1 MSECDKTLRERL
13 LNMETLHPITEGTY
27 REQVRTLLDTRL
39 TVLQRIGFALL
50 ALVGLWTAVG
60 FSGPAATDTHR
71 MEDTVLYQVPMIFS
85 FLVSVAW
92 TALTGWAALRGVV
105 RRTHRPWIAATALAM
120 GFVYLVTLMFV
131 FATPIAREES
141 RAALG
146 TQFALI
152 GFFLLNTIGLCAI
165 LGVVYRGQF
174 RSQEK
179 LLEIEYRLADLAE
192 RIDKR
197 VEPRSS

>member
-1 MSECDKTLRERL
+1 MSKCDNTFRERL
-13 LNMETLHPITEGTY
+13 LNMETLNSTPGKTL
-27 REQVRTLLDTRL
+27 REQVRAMLDTRL
-39 TVLQRIGFALL
+39 TVLQRIGFAFL
-50 ALVGLWTAVG
+50 ALVGLWTAIG
-60 FSGPAATDTHR
+60 FSSPAATDTR
-71 MEDTVLYQVPMIFS
+71 SMEGTVLYQVPMIFS

-120 GFVYLVTLMFV
+120 GFIYIVALMFIFV
-131 FATPIAREES
+131 TPISQEES

-146 TQFALI
+146 TQFTLI

-192 RIDKR
+192 KIDKR
-197 VEPRSS
+197 PAS

>member
-1 MSECDKTLRERL
+1 MSEFDKTLRERL
-13 LNMETLHPITEGTY
+13 LNMETLNPTPRETL
-27 REQVRTLLDTRL
+27 REQVRAMLDTRL
-39 TVLQRIGFALL
+39 TVMQRIGFAFL
-50 ALVGLWTAVG
+50 ALVGFWTAIG
-60 FSGPAATDTHR
+60 FSGPASTDTHS
-71 MEDTVLYQVPMIFS
+71 MEDTVLYQVPMIFG

-141 RAALG
+141 RAVLG

-165 LGVVYRGQF
+165 LGVLYRGQF

-179 LLEIEYRLADLAE
+179 LLEIEYHLADLAE
-192 RIDKR
+192 KIDKR
-197 VEPRSS
+197 QAS

>member
-1 MSECDKTLRERL
+1 MTEFDRTLRERL
-13 LNMETLHPITEGTY
+13 LNMETLHPMPRETY
-27 REQVRTLLDTRL
+27 REQVQAMLDTRL
-39 TVLQRIGFALL
+39 SVAQRIGFALL
-50 ALVGLWTAVG
+50 ALVGLWTAG
-60 FSGPAATDTHR
+60 AFTAPAFTPTYD
-71 MEDTVLYQVPMIFS
+71 MKDDVLYRVPMIFS

-105 RRTHRPWIAATALAM
+105 RRTHRPWITATALAL
-120 GFVYLVTLMFV
+120 GFVYIVALMFIFV
-131 FATPIAREES
+131 TPISQEES

-146 TQFALI
+146 TQFTLI

-165 LGVVYRGQF
+165 LGVLYRGQF

-192 RIDKR
+192 RIEKR
-197 VEPRSS
+197 PTQP